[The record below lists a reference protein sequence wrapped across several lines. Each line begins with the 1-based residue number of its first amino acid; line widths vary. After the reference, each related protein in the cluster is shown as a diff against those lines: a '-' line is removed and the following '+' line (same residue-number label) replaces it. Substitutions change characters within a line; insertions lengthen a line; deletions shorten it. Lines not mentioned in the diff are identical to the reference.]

1 MNITTS
7 LQNYIFVF
15 AIILHHYHE
24 VVVDAVKL
32 PSFNDIISMTN
43 ERKEDKTATTTITT
57 AAAAATEEGLS
68 WRNLSVQ
75 KRNGQV
81 ILRPSNGFVSNG
93 SVMAVI
99 GPSGA
104 GKSSFLG
111 ALSGTTLKASNLD
124 VTGEVWVEKNDTV
137 TGERQAVSLSIE

>member
-15 AIILHHYHE
+15 AIILHHYQE

-43 ERKEDKTATTTITT
+43 EKKEDTTTTTTTT
-57 AAAAATEEGLS
+57 AAAVATEEGLS

-124 VTGEVWVEKNDTV
+124 VTGEVWVDKNDTV